1 MKTTNKVQQ
10 HSSFESCK
18 RFAYNI
24 KQNLAQ
30 ESNARLHLHKL
41 MKYKYAKSLDNSF
54 KSLFISFVKF
64 DNFEI

>member
-41 MKYKYAKSLDNSF
+41 MKYKYAKSLD
-54 KSLFISFVKF
+54 KF
-64 DNFEI
+64 